1 MGKTIRLNASDG
13 HPFDAYRAKVQGGAQ
28 GGSRGARKGG
38 VVVVQEI
45 FGVNAHIR
53 DVCDRFAADGYEAI
67 APALFD
73 RVRPGIELGYDEPG
87 IEEGRELATA
97 VGWDGPMLD
106 IWAAATAIQ
115 PDGRVGVVGYC
126 WGGTWVWLAGCRLEV
141 GCVAAY
147 YGRLIV
153 DFLDEMPRCPVIMH
167 FGAEDATIPLD
178 DVDKIRAAHPD
189 VPIHVYEGAG
199 HGFNCD
205 HRAAYHP
212 AAAGLALQRTLAL
225 FAENLK

>member
-1 MGKTIRLNASDG
+1 MGETIRPTASDE
-13 HPFDAYRAKVQGGAQ
+13 HRFDAYRAGA
-28 GGSRGARKGG
+28 RDTRKGG

-53 DVCDRFAADGYEAI
+53 EVCDRFAADGYEAI

-73 RVRPGIELGYDEPG
+73 RVRPGVELGYAEPG

-97 VGWDGPMLD
+97 VGWDGPMRD

-115 PDGRVGVVGYC
+115 ADGRVGVVGYC
-126 WGGTWVWLAGCRLEV
+126 WGGTWAWLAGCRLDV

-153 DFLDEMPRCPVIMH
+153 DFLDEKPRCPVIMH
-167 FGAEDATIPLD
+167 FGAEDTTIPLD
-178 DVDKIRAAHPD
+178 NVDNIRAAHPD

-205 HRAAYHP
+205 HRAAYNP
-212 AAAGLALQRTLAL
+212 AAAALALQRTLAL

>member
-1 MGKTIRLNASDG
+1 MGETIRLTASDG
-13 HPFDAYRAKVQGGAQ
+13 HPFDAYRAGT
-28 GGSRGARKGG
+28 RGARKGG

-73 RVRPGIELGYDEPG
+73 RVRPGVELGYDEAG

-126 WGGTWVWLAGCRLEV
+126 WGGTWAWLAGCRLGV

-153 DFLDEMPRCPVIMH
+153 DFLAERPRCPMIMH

-178 DVDKIRAAHPD
+178 TVDKIRAACPE

-205 HRAAYHP
+205 HRAAHHP
-212 AAAGLALQRTLAL
+212 AAATLALQRTLAL

>member
-1 MGKTIRLNASDG
+1 MGETIRLTASDG
-13 HPFDAYRAKVQGGAQ
+13 HQFDAYRARTRVGAP
-28 GGSRGARKGG
+28 GTRKGG

-73 RVRPGIELGYDEPG
+73 RVRSGVELGYDEPG
-87 IEEGRELATA
+87 IEQGRELATA

-126 WGGTWVWLAGCRLEV
+126 WGGTWVWLAGCRLDV

-153 DFLDEMPRCPVIMH
+153 DFLDEKPRCPVIIH
-167 FGAEDATIPLD
+167 FGAEDATIPLA

-189 VPIHVYEGAG
+189 VPIHVYAGAG

-205 HRAAYHP
+205 HRDAYRPATAAQ
-212 AAAGLALQRTLAL
+212 ALERTLAL